1 MKSDRMGKNRKG
13 GAGMAD
19 TKLFHPTIEGSNLCV
34 PESETVDFAC
44 VLLHTIGWFTQ
55 QGAEENAIDF
65 LRKIIC
71 QDRQAVVK
79 VCAAGLAVLLD
90 GNPGRD

>member
-1 MKSDRMGKNRKG
+1 MEK
-13 GAGMAD
+13 
-19 TKLFHPTIEGSNLCV
+19 KLFHPSLQESKLCE
-34 PESETVDFAC
+34 PEPEQVEIAC
-44 VLLHTIGWFTQ
+44 VVLHTLGWFTQ
-55 QGAEENAIDF
+55 QGAEENAFDF
-65 LRKIIC
+65 LREIIR